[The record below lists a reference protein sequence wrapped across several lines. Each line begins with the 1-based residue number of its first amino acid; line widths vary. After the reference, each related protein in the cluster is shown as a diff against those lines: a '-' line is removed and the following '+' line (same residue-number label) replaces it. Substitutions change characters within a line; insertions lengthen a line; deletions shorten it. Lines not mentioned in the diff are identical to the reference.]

1 MPRRNLYLL
10 LGITAVSLA
19 CYAKA
24 DSAYRSRY
32 GQMSET
38 FIEVMKQIDR
48 HYVEPVDE
56 RQLFEAALTGMIGQL
71 GDPYSA
77 YEPPRQALEF
87 RQQLDQQF
95 GGIGIEIDPLAKPL
109 TVASPMV
116 DTPAYQAGILPGDR
130 IVAIEGESTE
140 GLDLAAAK
148 DRMRG
153 EPGKPLRL
161 TVLHPGEQAPV
172 ELTIVRAIINMPSV
186 LGDRR
191 DAQGRWLFTVGRQPM
206 IGYLRITAFGEQTV
220 DELRAAL
227 KALDQQGIEALV
239 IDLRHNF
246 GGMLRAAVATCD
258 MFVKEGVI
266 VSTRGRDKQRNIDV
280 FHASGK
286 ANYTRWP
293 IAVLV
298 DHMTASAAEIVAAC
312 LQDRGRAVIVGERTW
327 GKGTVQNVIP
337 LEGGN
342 SALKLTVATYWRPSE
357 KNIHRT
363 REAAESDAWG
373 VWPDAG
379 MAVSLSDDELRRM
392 IESRGQRERG
402 FQGSARVQGSGFR
415 VQETDKPREVVGP
428 DDAAEPVVPLFDP
441 CLDKAVEYLN
451 RQITVP
457 AAA

>member
-10 LGITAVSLA
+10 LGVTAVSLA

-38 FIEVMKQIDR
+38 FVEVMKQIDR

-56 RQLFEAALTGMIGQL
+56 RQLFEAALTGLIGQL

-116 DTPAYQAGILPGDR
+116 DTPAFQAGILPGDR
-130 IVAIEGESTE
+130 ILAIEGESTA

-161 TVLHPGEQAPV
+161 TVLHVGQQTPV
-172 ELTIVRAIINMPSV
+172 ELTIKRAIINMPSV

-191 DAQGRWLFTVGRQPM
+191 DAQGRWRFTLDRHPE

-220 DELRAAL
+220 GELQATLAAL
-227 KALDQQGIEALV
+227 DRQPLEALV

-258 MFVKEGVI
+258 LFVKEGVI

-280 FHASGK
+280 FQASGK
-286 ANYTRWP
+286 AKYSQWP

-327 GKGTVQNVIP
+327 GKGTVQNIIP

-363 REAAESDAWG
+363 RDATENDAWG
-373 VWPDAG
+373 VLPDAG
-379 MAVSLSDDELRRM
+379 LTVQLSEDDLRRM
-392 IESRGQRERG
+392 IESRRQRDETRA
-402 FQGSARVQGSGFR
+402 QGSGRVQGSGFR
-415 VQETDKPREVVGP
+415 VQEGQ
-428 DDAAEPVVPLFDP
+428 LFDP
-441 CLDKAVEYLN
+441 CLDKAVEYLK
-451 RQITVP
+451 RQISAP
-457 AAA
+457 AV

>member
-1 MPRRNLYLL
+1 MPYRNLYLL
-10 LGITAVSLA
+10 FGITAVSLA

-56 RQLFEAALTGMIGQL
+56 RQLFEAGLQGMIAQL

-77 YEPPRQALEF
+77 YEPPREALEF

-95 GGIGIEIDPLAKPL
+95 GGIGIEIDPRVKPL
-109 TVASPMV
+109 TVAIPMIG
-116 DTPAYQAGILPGDR
+116 TPAYEAGILPGDR
-130 IVAIEGESTE
+130 ILAIDGESTE
-140 GLDLAAAK
+140 NMDFAAAK

-153 EPGKPLRL
+153 APGKPLRL
-161 TVLHPGEQAPV
+161 TVLHAGQETPV
-172 ELTIVRAIINMPSV
+172 ELTVVRAIINLPSV

-191 DAQGRWLFTVGRQPM
+191 DAQGRWQFTLESHPT
-206 IGYLRITAFGEQTV
+206 IGYLRVTSFGEQTV
-220 DELRAAL
+220 GELQTAL
-227 KALDQQGIEALV
+227 KSLDARPIEALV

-258 MFVKEGVI
+258 LFVKEGVI
-266 VSTRGRDKQRNIDV
+266 VNTRGRDKQRNIDV
-280 FHASGK
+280 FHASGN
-286 ANYTRWP
+286 APYTRWP
-293 IAVLV
+293 VAVLV
-298 DHMTASAAEIVAAC
+298 DHTTASAAEIVAAC

-337 LEGGN
+337 LERGN

-363 REAAESDAWG
+363 RDAKEDDTWG
-373 VWPDAG
+373 VLPDAG
-379 MAVSLSDDELRRM
+379 LAVKLSEDDIRRLS
-392 IESRGQRERG
+392 ENWVPGGPTPPER
-402 FQGSARVQGSGFR
+402 R
-415 VQETDKPREVVGP
+415 
-428 DDAAEPVVPLFDP
+428 FDP
-441 CLDKAVEYLN
+441 CLDKAVEYLKG
-451 RQITVP
+451 QIARLVSAP
-457 AAA
+457 AA